1 MTSHKIQVHSKYGV
15 CATGL
20 HVEWG
25 GWGSGLTHVDQTLV
39 RTLPQIEQVGEETK
53 IVKSDSENVH

>member
-1 MTSHKIQVHSKYGV
+1 MTCHKIQVHSKYGE
-15 CATGL
+15 CATDL

-25 GWGSGLTHVDQTLV
+25 GWGSVDQTLV
-39 RTLPQIEQVGEETK
+39 RTLHQIEQVVEETK